1 MTESAVPLAREPATN
16 SGLSFA
22 IASRSF
28 LPIALR
34 RSSAFAPEKP
44 AISLAIRIDCSW

>member
-1 MTESAVPLAREPATN
+1 MSEVPLARAPAMN
-16 SGLSFA
+16 SGFSFA
-22 IASRSF
+22 IAARFF

-44 AISLAIRIDCSW
+44 AISLAIRIACSW